1 MSHPNPIYGL
11 RAHQQHPQHARTRS
25 TARASSAP
33 DSAPL
38 CSALTPA
45 TSAPRA
51 AYPQAPSSLKR
62 TPCYSYAAPF
72 PAKSTC
78 PQLQP
83 LNLTTLCRNLACR
96 PSKAPPTTGPRVI
109 EPPVPADPAPRH
121 TELTPAPR
129 AAAPAER
136 TASTEPAAM
145 TGAAVTTEPA
155 TSHPTPRGRSAQ
167 RLAERKLNATPA
179 RSAEPRS
186 TRATGQ
192 LNAAPECP
200 NTLNDAGRL
209 NSATQRP
216 SALSSWQLAH
226 APTQALGPQLE
237 VTELSTERSERCA
250 QQDPAV
256 MSIVE
261 LK

>member
-11 RAHQQHPQHARTRS
+11 RAHQQHPQPARTRS
-25 TARASSAP
+25 TARATSAP

-72 PAKSTC
+72 PAQSTC
-78 PQLQP
+78 SQLQP
-83 LNLTTLCRNLACR
+83 LNLTTLCRSLACR
-96 PSKAPPTTGPRVI
+96 PNKATQPTGPRVI

-121 TELTPAPR
+121 TELTSAPR
-129 AAAPAER
+129 ATAP
-136 TASTEPAAM
+136 TEHLAPTELVAK
-145 TGAAVTTEPA
+145 TGAAVTTERA
-155 TSHPTPRGRSAQ
+155 APRGRSAQ
-167 RLAERKLNATPA
+167 RLAVRKLNATPA

-200 NTLNDAGRL
+200 NTLNDTGRL
-209 NSATQRP
+209 NATTQRP

-226 APTQALGPQLE
+226 APTQAPGPQLE

-250 QQDPAV
+250 QQDSAV

>member
-11 RAHQQHPQHARTRS
+11 RAHQQHPQPARTRS

-33 DSAPL
+33 DSVPL
-38 CSALTPA
+38 CSALAPA

-72 PAKSTC
+72 PAQSTC

-83 LNLTTLCRNLACR
+83 LNLTTLCRNLVCR
-96 PSKAPPTTGPRVI
+96 PSKAPPTTGPRVV
-109 EPPVPADPAPRH
+109 EPPVPADPEA
-121 TELTPAPR
+121 TALTPAPR

-155 TSHPTPRGRSAQ
+155 TAHPTPRGRSAQ

-226 APTQALGPQLE
+226 APTQAPGPQLE
-237 VTELSTERSERCA
+237 VTELNTERSERCA

>member
-1 MSHPNPIYGL
+1 MRRPC
-11 RAHQQHPQHARTRS
+11 T
-25 TARASSAP
+25 SAP

-38 CSALTPA
+38 CSALAPA

-72 PAKSTC
+72 PAQSTC
-78 PQLQP
+78 SQLQP
-83 LNLTTLCRNLACR
+83 LNLTTLCRSLACR
-96 PSKAPPTTGPRVI
+96 PNKATQPTGPRVI

-121 TELTPAPR
+121 TELTSAPR
-129 AAAPAER
+129 ATAP
-136 TASTEPAAM
+136 TELVAK
-145 TGAAVTTEPA
+145 TGAAVTTERA
-155 TSHPTPRGRSAQ
+155 APRGRSAQ

-179 RSAEPRS
+179 RSAELRS

-192 LNAAPECP
+192 LNSAPECP
-200 NTLNDAGRL
+200 NTLNDTGRL

-226 APTQALGPQLE
+226 APTQAPRPQLE
-237 VTELSTERSERCA
+237 VTELSTERSA

>member
-11 RAHQQHPQHARTRS
+11 RAHQQHPQPARTRS

-33 DSAPL
+33 DSVPL
-38 CSALTPA
+38 CSALAPA

-72 PAKSTC
+72 PAQSTC

-96 PSKAPPTTGPRVI
+96 PSKAPPTTGPRVV
-109 EPPVPADPAPRH
+109 EPPVPTDPAPRH
-121 TELTPAPR
+121 TERTPAPR
-129 AAAPAER
+129 VAVPTEHLAP
-136 TASTEPAAM
+136 TEPVATTKTAAKPER
-145 TGAAVTTEPA
+145 AA
-155 TSHPTPRGRSAQ
+155 PRGRSAQ

-226 APTQALGPQLE
+226 TPTQAPGPQLE
-237 VTELSTERSERCA
+237 VTELNTERSERCA

>member
-1 MSHPNPIYGL
+1 MSHPNPTYGL
-11 RAHQQHPQHARTRS
+11 RAHQQHPQPARTRS

-45 TSAPRA
+45 ASAPRA
-51 AYPQAPSSLKR
+51 AYPQAPSLKR

-109 EPPVPADPAPRH
+109 EPPVPADPAPS
-121 TELTPAPR
+121 TERTLAPH
-129 AAAPAER
+129 AAAPTEHLAPTEPVATTR
-136 TASTEPAAM
+136 TAATP
-145 TGAAVTTEPA
+145 EPA
-155 TSHPTPRGRSAQ
+155 TAHPAPRGRSAQ
-167 RLAERKLNATPA
+167 RLAELKLNATPA

-209 NSATQRP
+209 NATTQRP

-226 APTQALGPQLE
+226 TPTQAPGPQLE

>member
-11 RAHQQHPQHARTRS
+11 RAHQQHPQPARTRS
-25 TARASSAP
+25 TARAASAP

-72 PAKSTC
+72 PAQSTS

-83 LNLTTLCRNLACR
+83 LNLTTLCRSLACR

-129 AAAPAER
+129 AAAPS
-136 TASTEPAAM
+136 TAPVAK
-145 TGAAVTTEPA
+145 TGTAVTTERA
-155 TSHPTPRGRSAQ
+155 APRGRSAQ

-192 LNAAPECP
+192 LNA
-200 NTLNDAGRL
+200 
-209 NSATQRP
+209 Q
-216 SALSSWQLAH
+216 
-226 APTQALGPQLE
+226 
-237 VTELSTERSERCA
+237 
-250 QQDPAV
+250 
-256 MSIVE
+256 
-261 LK
+261 

>member
-1 MSHPNPIYGL
+1 MSHPNPTYGL
-11 RAHQQHPQHARTRS
+11 RAHQQHPQPARTRS
-25 TARASSAP
+25 TARAASAP

-45 TSAPRA
+45 AQASRA
-51 AYPQAPSSLKR
+51 AYPQASSSLKR

-129 AAAPAER
+129 AAAPS
-136 TASTEPAAM
+136 TAPVAK
-145 TGAAVTTEPA
+145 TGTAVTTERA
-155 TSHPTPRGRSAQ
+155 APRGRSAQ

-226 APTQALGPQLE
+226 APTQAPGPQLE
-237 VTELSTERSERCA
+237 VTELNTERSERCA

>member
-1 MSHPNPIYGL
+1 MSHPNPTYGL
-11 RAHQQHPQHARTRS
+11 RAHQQHPQPARTRS
-25 TARASSAP
+25 TARAASAP

-72 PAKSTC
+72 PAQSTC

-83 LNLTTLCRNLACR
+83 LNLTTLCRSLACR

-109 EPPVPADPAPRH
+109 ELPVPADPAPRH

-129 AAAPAER
+129 VAVPAEHL
-136 TASTEPAAM
+136 APTEPVATTKTAA
-145 TGAAVTTEPA
+145 TPERAA
-155 TSHPTPRGRSAQ
+155 PRGRSAQ

-216 SALSSWQLAH
+216 TALSSWQLAH
-226 APTQALGPQLE
+226 APTQAPGPQLE
-237 VTELSTERSERCA
+237 VTELNTERSERCA

>member
-1 MSHPNPIYGL
+1 MSHPNPTYGL
-11 RAHQQHPQHARTRS
+11 RAHQQHPQPARTRS
-25 TARASSAP
+25 TARAASAP

-45 TSAPRA
+45 AQASRA
-51 AYPQAPSSLKR
+51 AYPQASSSLKR

-72 PAKSTC
+72 PAQSTC

-96 PSKAPPTTGPRVI
+96 PSKAPPTTGPRVV
-109 EPPVPADPAPRH
+109 EPPVPTDPAPRH

-129 AAAPAER
+129 AAAP
-136 TASTEPAAM
+136 TEHLAPTETVA
-145 TGAAVTTEPA
+145 TTRAAVTTERA
-155 TSHPTPRGRSAQ
+155 APRGRSAQ

-200 NTLNDAGRL
+200 NTLNDAGRF

-226 APTQALGPQLE
+226 TPTQAPGPQLE
-237 VTELSTERSERCA
+237 VTELNTERSERCA

>member
-1 MSHPNPIYGL
+1 MSHPNPTYGL
-11 RAHQQHPQHARTRS
+11 RAHQQHPQPARTRS
-25 TARASSAP
+25 TARAASAP

-38 CSALTPA
+38 CPALTPA
-45 TSAPRA
+45 AQASRA
-51 AYPQAPSSLKR
+51 AYPQASSSLKR

-129 AAAPAER
+129 AAAPS
-136 TASTEPAAM
+136 TAPVAK
-145 TGAAVTTEPA
+145 TGTAVTPERA
-155 TSHPTPRGRSAQ
+155 APRGRSAQ
-167 RLAERKLNATPA
+167 RLAERKLNAIPA
-179 RSAEPRS
+179 RSAEQRS

-200 NTLNDAGRL
+200 NTLNDAGRF

-226 APTQALGPQLE
+226 APTQAPGPQLE
-237 VTELSTERSERCA
+237 VTELNTERSERCA

>member
-1 MSHPNPIYGL
+1 MSHPNPTYGL
-11 RAHQQHPQHARTRS
+11 RAHQQHPQPARTRS

-33 DSAPL
+33 DSVPL
-38 CSALTPA
+38 CSALAPA

-72 PAKSTC
+72 PAQSTC

-96 PSKAPPTTGPRVI
+96 PSKAPPTTGPRVV
-109 EPPVPADPAPRH
+109 EPPVPTDPAPRH
-121 TELTPAPR
+121 TERTPAPR

-136 TASTEPAAM
+136 AAAPATAPVAK
-145 TGAAVTTEPA
+145 TGTAVTTERA
-155 TSHPTPRGRSAQ
+155 APRGRSAQ

-226 APTQALGPQLE
+226 APTQAPGPQLE
-237 VTELSTERSERCA
+237 VTELNTERSERCA

>member
-1 MSHPNPIYGL
+1 MSHPNPSYGL
-11 RAHQQHPQHARTRS
+11 RAHQQHPQPARTRS
-25 TARASSAP
+25 TARATSTP

-38 CSALTPA
+38 CSALAPA

-72 PAKSTC
+72 PAQSTC

-83 LNLTTLCRNLACR
+83 LNLTTLCRSLACR
-96 PSKAPPTTGPRVI
+96 PSKAPPTTGPRVV
-109 EPPVPADPAPRH
+109 EPPVPADPAPH
-121 TELTPAPR
+121 TEHTLAPR
-129 AAAPAER
+129 AAVPAER
-136 TASTEPAAM
+136 TASTEPAA
-145 TGAAVTTEPA
+145 TTRIAATPERA
-155 TSHPTPRGRSAQ
+155 APRGRSAQ

-200 NTLNDAGRL
+200 NTLNDTGRL
-209 NSATQRP
+209 NSATRRP

-226 APTQALGPQLE
+226 APTQAPRPQLE

>member
-1 MSHPNPIYGL
+1 MSHPNPTYGL
-11 RAHQQHPQHARTRS
+11 RAHQQHPQPARTRS
-25 TARASSAP
+25 TARATSAP

-38 CSALTPA
+38 CSALAPA

-72 PAKSTC
+72 PAQSTC
-78 PQLQP
+78 SQLQP
-83 LNLTTLCRNLACR
+83 LNLTTLCRSLACR
-96 PSKAPPTTGPRVI
+96 PNKATQPTGPRVI

-121 TELTPAPR
+121 TELTSAPR
-129 AAAPAER
+129 ATAP
-136 TASTEPAAM
+136 TEHLAPTELVAK
-145 TGAAVTTEPA
+145 TGAAVTTERA
-155 TSHPTPRGRSAQ
+155 APRGRSAQ

-200 NTLNDAGRL
+200 NTLNDTGRL
-209 NSATQRP
+209 NATTQRP

-226 APTQALGPQLE
+226 APTQAPGPQLE
-237 VTELSTERSERCA
+237 VTELSTERSECCA

>member
-1 MSHPNPIYGL
+1 MSHPNPTYGL
-11 RAHQQHPQHARTRS
+11 RAHQQHPQPARTRS
-25 TARASSAP
+25 TARAASAP

-45 TSAPRA
+45 AQASRA
-51 AYPQAPSSLKR
+51 AYPQASSSLKR

-72 PAKSTC
+72 PAQSTC

-109 EPPVPADPAPRH
+109 EPPVPANPASRH

-129 AAAPAER
+129 VAVPTEHLAP
-136 TASTEPAAM
+136 TEPVATTKTAA
-145 TGAAVTTEPA
+145 TPERAA
-155 TSHPTPRGRSAQ
+155 PRGRSAQ

-192 LNAAPECP
+192 LHAAPECP

-226 APTQALGPQLE
+226 TPTQAPGPQLE

-250 QQDPAV
+250 QQDSAV

>member
-11 RAHQQHPQHARTRS
+11 RAHQQHPQPARTRS

-33 DSAPL
+33 DSVPL
-38 CSALTPA
+38 CSALAPA

-72 PAKSTC
+72 PAQSTC

-109 EPPVPADPAPRH
+109 EPPVPTDPAPRH
-121 TELTPAPR
+121 TELTLAPR
-129 AAAPAER
+129 VAVPTEHLAP
-136 TASTEPAAM
+136 TEPVATTKTAA
-145 TGAAVTTEPA
+145 TPERAA
-155 TSHPTPRGRSAQ
+155 PRGRSAQ

-226 APTQALGPQLE
+226 APTQAPGPQLE

>member
-1 MSHPNPIYGL
+1 MSHPNPTYGL
-11 RAHQQHPQHARTRS
+11 RAHQQHPQPARTRS
-25 TARASSAP
+25 TARATSAP

-38 CSALTPA
+38 CSALAPA

-51 AYPQAPSSLKR
+51 AYPATPSSLKR

-72 PAKSTC
+72 PAQSTC
-78 PQLQP
+78 SQLQP
-83 LNLTTLCRNLACR
+83 LNLTTLCRSLACR
-96 PSKAPPTTGPRVI
+96 PNKATQPTGPRVI

-121 TELTPAPR
+121 TELTSAPR
-129 AAAPAER
+129 ATAP
-136 TASTEPAAM
+136 TEHIAPTELVAK
-145 TGAAVTTEPA
+145 TGAAVTTERA
-155 TSHPTPRGRSAQ
+155 APRGRSAQ

-179 RSAEPRS
+179 RSAEQRS

-200 NTLNDAGRL
+200 NTLNDTGRL

-226 APTQALGPQLE
+226 APTQAPGPQLE

>member
-1 MSHPNPIYGL
+1 
-11 RAHQQHPQHARTRS
+11 
-25 TARASSAP
+25 
-33 DSAPL
+33 
-38 CSALTPA
+38 
-45 TSAPRA
+45 
-51 AYPQAPSSLKR
+51 
-62 TPCYSYAAPF
+62 
-72 PAKSTC
+72 
-78 PQLQP
+78 
-83 LNLTTLCRNLACR
+83 
-96 PSKAPPTTGPRVI
+96 
-109 EPPVPADPAPRH
+109 
-121 TELTPAPR
+121 
-129 AAAPAER
+129 
-136 TASTEPAAM
+136 M

-155 TSHPTPRGRSAQ
+155 TAHPTPRGRSAQ

-200 NTLNDAGRL
+200 NTLNDTGRL

-226 APTQALGPQLE
+226 APTQAPRPQLE

>member
-11 RAHQQHPQHARTRS
+11 RAHQQHPQPARTRS

-33 DSAPL
+33 DSVPL
-38 CSALTPA
+38 CSALAPA

-72 PAKSTC
+72 PAQSTC

-109 EPPVPADPAPRH
+109 EPPIPADPAPS
-121 TELTPAPR
+121 TERTLAPQ
-129 AAAPAER
+129 AAAPTEHLAPTEPVATTR
-136 TASTEPAAM
+136 TA
-145 TGAAVTTEPA
+145 A
-155 TSHPTPRGRSAQ
+155 TPVAPRGRSAQ

-192 LNAAPECP
+192 LNAEPECP

-226 APTQALGPQLE
+226 TPTQAPGPQLE
-237 VTELSTERSERCA
+237 VTELNTERSERCA

>member
-1 MSHPNPIYGL
+1 MSHPNPTYGL
-11 RAHQQHPQHARTRS
+11 RAHQQHPQSARTRS

-38 CSALTPA
+38 CSALAPA

-51 AYPQAPSSLKR
+51 AYPQAPSALRR

-72 PAKSTC
+72 PAQSTC

-83 LNLTTLCRNLACR
+83 LNLTTLCRSLACR
-96 PSKAPPTTGPRVI
+96 PSKTTPTTGPRVI
-109 EPPVPADPAPRH
+109 ELPVPADPAPS
-121 TELTPAPR
+121 T
-129 AAAPAER
+129 ER
-136 TASTEPAAM
+136 TSALRTTAQAARTATTEPAAM
-145 TGAAVTTEPA
+145 TGAAVSTERA
-155 TSHPTPRGRSAQ
+155 APRGRSAQ

-209 NSATQRP
+209 NATTQRP

-226 APTQALGPQLE
+226 APTQAPGPQLE

-250 QQDPAV
+250 QQDSAV